1 MAQVVD
7 KYEYNTRIDKIKKHY
22 LKQNYAAAVKL
33 ADDMDFKN
41 LKEWKTI
48 ALLINLY
55 EAVGR
60 LKDVRYFCVLAY
72 NRNLGGKKLV
82 YKLARVCIMLGE
94 LEEAEDL
101 YEEYSRIAGNDGRRL
116 ELKYELRKAQ
126 SADIT
131 ELIDILNELAELDFD
146 EKYGY
151 ILAYLY
157 SRNKKYEKCV
167 EVCDRVIDTFVEG
180 EYVDKARELKS
191 FYVGVNKAET
201 DSDEGGID
209 HATTKVFRGKKPYA
223 PQKPEYAEPQKPN
236 PAVENARQNVQQV
249 IDDAKQ
255 TVEST
260 YNELKKE
267 SEIDDISTKVSESGS
282 VTGKYDTKSLQDA
295 VAKGVSDVYDAVK
308 AEDVFR
314 VNTDSSEDDEQEY
327 EASEETYAKERHLEE
342 TYSEN
347 AHIENAHAENVY
359 KENAHTE
366 YVYSD
371 DDAQNG
377 YENIAEDEENSSYE
391 QKTIADVHG
400 EPAYAQKTT
409 AGVHEKSSYEQENA
423 SDVYEKSAYE
433 QKAVADVREK
443 SAYEQKPTSDVH
455 EKSAYAQQEAYALHE
470 DIKNVPAG
478 EDIEFLDDSEPIDVP
493 EQIQPE
499 VEETFDGQET
509 EGYLDDTAAE
519 DEDVKEAMDMVAAA
533 LASQVQEE
541 MEDDTDILKPS
552 IDDNPPDKIYIDAK
566 KAESRPEKKAEKK
579 THATGSKK
587 AETADESEAASL
599 PLEIRRYFVKY
610 SNINGLVEQVADFI
624 NCVTGEE
631 SEAKM
636 GTSCVGNLIV
646 SGNRSADKRQLAI
659 SIVQALN
666 ELNSDQK
673 RKIATTTGE
682 SINQRGIAKFI
693 GKVLG
698 KVLIIEEA
706 GCLDKKR
713 VDELLKIMRDDTE
726 EMLVILIDSENEINI
741 LLKNNP
747 EITEVFNHRIVYKQY
762 NVNELVEMC
771 KRYADKNNFIID
783 DKAMFML
790 YTTLNEIH
798 AREEGVNLEEV
809 RAVVDGAIDRAEKRA
824 GKLFFGG
831 VKKKKIDDKEYYILI
846 ESDFKQQ

>member
-94 LEEAEDL
+94 LDEAEDL

-167 EVCDRVIDTFVEG
+167 AVCDRVIDTFVEG

-191 FYVGVNKAET
+191 FYVGVNKAEE

-236 PAVENARQNVQQV
+236 PAVESARQNVQQV

-267 SEIDDISTKVSESGS
+267 SEIDDISRKVSESGS
-282 VTGKYDTKSLQDA
+282 VAGKYDTKSLQDA

-314 VNTDSSEDDEQEY
+314 VNTDSSEEDEQEY
-327 EASEETYAKERHLEE
+327 DASEETHSKEEYSEE
-342 TYSEN
+342 AYSEN
-347 AHIENAHAENVY
+347 ANTEN
-359 KENAHTE
+359 
-366 YVYSD
+366 VYSD

-391 QKTIADVHG
+391 QETIADVHG

-409 AGVHEKSSYEQENA
+409 AGVHEKSSYEQKTA
-423 SDVYEKSAYE
+423 ADAYEKSAYE
-433 QKAVADVREK
+433 QKTAADVREK
-443 SAYEQKPTSDVH
+443 SS
-455 EKSAYAQQEAYALHE
+455 YAQNEAYVPHE

-541 MEDDTDILKPS
+541 MEEDTDILKPS

-579 THATGSKK
+579 THATGGKK

-636 GTSCVGNLIV
+636 GTSCIGNLIV

-846 ESDFKQQ
+846 ESDFKRQ

>member
-94 LEEAEDL
+94 LDEAEDL

-209 HATTKVFRGKKPYA
+209 HAATKVFRGKKPYA

-236 PAVENARQNVQQV
+236 PAVESARQNVQQV

-282 VTGKYDTKSLQDA
+282 VAGKYDTKSLQDA

-314 VNTDSSEDDEQEY
+314 VNTDSGEEDEQEY
-327 EASEETYAKERHLEE
+327 A
-342 TYSEN
+342 
-347 AHIENAHAENVY
+347 
-359 KENAHTE
+359 
-366 YVYSD
+366 D
-371 DDAQNG
+371 DDAQG
-377 YENIAEDEENSSYE
+377 SYGNIAEDEETSASGQE
-391 QKTIADVHG
+391 TIADVH
-400 EPAYAQKTT
+400 EKAVYEQEA
-409 AGVHEKSSYEQENA
+409 AADVHEKI
-423 SDVYEKSAYE
+423 AYE
-433 QKAVADVREK
+433 QKAAADVHEK
-443 SAYEQKPTSDVH
+443 PAYEQEAADVYEKAAYEQKA
-455 EKSAYAQQEAYALHE
+455 AYVSHE
-470 DIKNVPAG
+470 DIKNAAAG
-478 EDIEFLDDSEPIDVP
+478 DDIELLDDSEPIDVP

-499 VEETFDGQET
+499 VEETYDGQEA
-509 EGYLDDTAAE
+509 EGGSEDAAAE

-541 MEDDTDILKPS
+541 MEEDTDILKPS
-552 IDDNPPDKIYIDAK
+552 IDDNPPDKIYIDAR
-566 KAESRPEKKAEKK
+566 KAESRSEKKAEKK

-587 AETADESEAASL
+587 AEASDEDEAAAL

-610 SNINGLVEQVADFI
+610 SNINGLIEQVADFI
-624 NCVTGEE
+624 NCATGEE